1 MDTDKNDNKLYW
13 MSKMLP
19 DLSLENDD
27 SWTVTMEQGT
37 VIAII
42 ICEHLIAVKWFRLYI
57 YLCLWNYLRA

>member
-19 DLSLENDD
+19 DMSLENDD

-42 ICEHLIAVKWFRLYI
+42 ICEH
-57 YLCLWNYLRA
+57 